1 MDLGTELPERRWY
14 LGIQGQI
21 LCQQII
27 TVLPT
32 SQIAGEFKQL
42 TQDFYFWRI

>member
-1 MDLGTELPERRWY
+1 MMDLGTELPERKCY

-27 TVLPT
+27 TALLT
-32 SQIAGEFKQL
+32 SWLAGEFMQL
-42 TQDFYFWRI
+42 TQDFYF